1 MKTFDQCKD
10 EVAKKYGYEG
20 WPDMMLQLT
29 TKTVE
34 LGGIRRK
41 TNEAA
46 ELYAQEVAKDAW
58 DRACEA
64 QRKRTYEV
72 LSLSS
77 KSFLYPRDYD
87 KLVEWMERGAKPEYQ
102 PNQEKP

>member
-10 EVAKKYGYEG
+10 EVANLKGHANWIIAEYRMTRDDIDKLYS
-20 WPDMMLQLT
+20 Q
-29 TKTVE
+29 
-34 LGGIRRK
+34 
-41 TNEAA
+41 AA

-58 DRACEA
+58 ERACEA

-87 KLVEWMERGAKPEYQ
+87 KLVEWMESGAKPVYQ
-102 PNQEKP
+102 PNQEKL

>member
-10 EVAKKYGYEG
+10 EIAEKYGCLDWSDLINSPIE
-20 WPDMMLQLT
+20 DDKEIISKLL
-29 TKTVE
+29 
-34 LGGIRRK
+34 
-41 TNEAA
+41 NEAA

-58 DRACEA
+58 ERACEA

-87 KLVEWMERGAKPEYQ
+87 KLVEWMESGAKPVYQ

>member
-10 EVAKKYGYEG
+10 EVAIKNQWKEWSDLVNWHTEKNLEIEIHQGFMQE
-20 WPDMMLQLT
+20 
-29 TKTVE
+29 V
-34 LGGIRRK
+34 
-41 TNEAA
+41 A

-64 QRKRTYEV
+64 QRNNVLKQLQQFGFVYAIEV
-72 LSLSS
+72 LNTCS
-77 KSFLYPRDYD
+77 KP
-87 KLVEWMERGAKPEYQ
+87 PYQ

>member
-1 MKTFDQCKD
+1 MTQEIISK
-10 EVAKKYGYEG
+10 
-20 WPDMMLQLT
+20 LL
-29 TKTVE
+29 
-34 LGGIRRK
+34 
-41 TNEAA
+41 NEAA

-58 DRACEA
+58 ERACEA

-87 KLVEWMERGAKPEYQ
+87 KLVEWMESGAKPVYQ

>member
-10 EVAKKYGYEG
+10 EVFKDWWFKASEE
-20 WPDMMLQLT
+20 
-29 TKTVE
+29 VNE
-34 LGGIRRK
+34 LYRQ
-41 TNEAA
+41 AA

-58 DRACEA
+58 ERACEA

-87 KLVEWMERGAKPEYQ
+87 KLVEWMESGAKPPYQ
-102 PNQEKP
+102 PNQEKL